1 MVATYGLPPLQDRHI
16 QFNHNHFEKHTMP
29 DGKVYH
35 FDKAFKT
42 GEAYFSEDGRPV
54 IDIFGRFEN
63 GKNVEYFKQAIITPM
78 EKL

>member
-1 MVATYGLPPLQDRHI
+1 
-16 QFNHNHFEKHTMP
+16 MP